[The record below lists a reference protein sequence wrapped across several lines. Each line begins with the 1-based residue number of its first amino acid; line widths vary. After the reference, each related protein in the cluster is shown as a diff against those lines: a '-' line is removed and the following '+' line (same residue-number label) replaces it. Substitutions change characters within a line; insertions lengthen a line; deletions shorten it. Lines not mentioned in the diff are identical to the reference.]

1 VSRVDRGAA
10 LRLALV
16 TGAGGFVLALLSAL
30 VATSAGSSAPAVAV
44 RAVLVTVL
52 LLLAVRLELAGR
64 PERVRVPTAL
74 AGLLLGHL
82 LTLAWPSGAVY
93 FGRLLTGRSLVAAL
107 LDLVGW
113 LLVGVLATRLV
124 PGPVRAP
131 GHY

>member
-1 VSRVDRGAA
+1 MSRVDRGAA